1 MHKLLYV
8 LSLYKCF
15 QLLLSVNKS
24 KRAWSDR
31 YIVQLSNSLY
41 VVFCCYSKY
50 RYQLL
55 SFYLLRLSLSTIYI
69 KNMPA
74 QMGSVKRI
82 VATWI
87 VGRDYDFVWFPKWFT
102 LSVPI
107 KVIQWPTYSL
117 SFTFRLHNDI
127 LFKEPPLVVIDYD
140 ISAAY
145 LNKNI
150 AINIPPA

>member
-31 YIVQLSNSLY
+31 YIVQLSFF
-41 VVFCCYSKY
+41 VVIQSAATNYFNFTCCI
-50 RYQLL
+50 
-55 SFYLLRLSLSTIYI
+55 YLLLYI
-69 KNMPA
+69 KNMSA

-87 VGRDYDFVWFPKWFT
+87 VGGDDDFVWFPKWFT

-107 KVIQWPTYSL
+107 KVIPWPAYSL
-117 SFTFRLHNDI
+117 SFTFRLDNDI

-140 ISAAY
+140 MSAAN

-150 AINIPPA
+150 SISILPP